1 MNSAELIETQEWS
14 FAYLIGYEENPL
26 LTVNSE
32 IIIHTWI
39 IMILLALALAGINY
53 ILRYTT
59 IGRFLL
65 LQFVSFFVDLTK
77 QSLGFF
83 AYSHCIFAGALF
95 VFIALCNTASIV
107 PWLDEPTRDLNTALA
122 VGIISFF
129 YVQITIIRARGIS
142 AYIKDLF
149 KPFFIMLPLNVIGK
163 LSSIISISFRLFGNI
178 FGGAIITKL
187 YFTAIRGSI
196 LLELLGIFSGMNFL
210 IVAFFTLFEGLL
222 QAFVFAML
230 TLTYI
235 SIGTQDGGH

>member
-1 MNSAELIETQEWS
+1 MNSAELIETPEWS
-14 FAYLIGYEENPL
+14 FASIAGYEDNPL

-32 IIIHTWI
+32 IIIHTWV
-39 IMILLALALAGINY
+39 IMVFLALALAGVNFF
-53 ILRYTT
+53 LRHTT

-65 LQFVSFFVDLTK
+65 LQFVSFFIDLTK

-83 AYSHCIFAGALF
+83 AFSHCVFAGSLF
-95 VFIALCNTASIV
+95 IFIALCNTASII

-122 VGIISFF
+122 VGVISFL
-129 YVQITIIRARGIS
+129 YVQITIIKTRGIGS
-142 AYIKDLF
+142 YIKDLF
-149 KPFFIMLPLNVIGK
+149 KPFFVMFPLNIVGK

-187 YFTAIRGSI
+187 YFTLIRGSI
-196 LLELLGIFSGMNFL
+196 LLELLGILSGMNFL

-235 SIGTQDGGH
+235 SIGTQEADH

>member
-1 MNSAELIETQEWS
+1 MNSAELIETPEWS
-14 FAYLIGYEENPL
+14 FAAIAGYEDNPL
-26 LTVNSE
+26 LTINSE
-32 IIIHTWI
+32 IIIHTWV
-39 IMILLALALAGINY
+39 IMILLALALACVNF

-77 QSLGFF
+77 QSLGSFTF
-83 AYSHCIFAGALF
+83 SHCVFAGALF
-95 VFIALCNTASIV
+95 IFITLCNTASII

-122 VGIISFF
+122 LGIISFF
-129 YVQITIIRARGIS
+129 YVQYTIITTRGVRL
-142 AYIKDLF
+142 YIKDLF
-149 KPFFIMLPLNVIGK
+149 QPFFVMFPLNIVGK

-187 YFTAIRGSI
+187 YFTLIRGSV
-196 LLELLGIFSGMNFL
+196 LLELLGILSGMNFI

-235 SIGTQDGGH
+235 SIGTQEGGH